1 MDQIFCCHCIIILSI
16 LTVVLFIA
24 VTIFAIFKSNI
35 TAPSSHT
42 VAYIGGNTTNKIDCY
57 DPAYIK
63 HVTIAKG
70 SKEDEYDTK
79 IYKTFQ
85 NEFRYQI
92 QTLKNKNDDSEED
105 HNNRKIAINYYYG
118 DDPVYVARRGNL
130 TYEVRGQSLSELSS
144 HCPLEFYLFN
154 NKGDYDTFINE
165 EFSLP
170 VHATKR
176 SGCLPV
182 NSTAR
187 NFTIQFSLDTPGFY
201 FVGVSIIE
209 HVHIDTTISGSIVE
223 FNTSELSEEPCSLN
237 YNDKCTVTITKSDVP
252 SVISQNPLVCV
263 LVKSFDYEYRNIN
276 ITVEFVEWNSVS
288 VGFSSFSL
296 LTLIVLVFAVIIFVF
311 IFLKRRREI
320 AHHINGYH
328 LVQNKDI

>member
-1 MDQIFCCHCIIILSI
+1 MDKIFCCHCIIILTI

-24 VTIFAIFKSNI
+24 VTIFVIFKCNVF
-35 TAPSSHT
+35 APSSST
-42 VAYIGGNTTNKIDCY
+42 VAYIGGNTTNNIGCY
-57 DPAYIK
+57 DPAYINR
-63 HVTIAKG
+63 VTIAKG
-70 SKEDEYDTK
+70 SKEDEYDTQ
-79 IYKTFQ
+79 IYKTVQ
-85 NEFRYQI
+85 NDFRYQT
-92 QTLKNKNDDSEED
+92 QTLKNKNDDNEED
-105 HNNRKIAINYYYG
+105 HNRKIAINYYNG
-118 DDPVYVARRGNL
+118 DYPVYTAHHSNL
-130 TYEVRGQSLSELSS
+130 TYEVRGESLSKLSS

-187 NFTIQFSLDTPGFY
+187 NYTIQFSLDEPGFY

-237 YNDKCTVTITKSDVP
+237 YNDKCTVTITKSKLP
-252 SVISQNPLVCV
+252 SLTSQDGHVCV

-288 VGFSSFSL
+288 VGLGSFSL

>member
-1 MDQIFCCHCIIILSI
+1 MDKIFCCRCIIILSI
-16 LTVVLFIA
+16 PTVVLFIA
-24 VTIFAIFKSNI
+24 LTIFGIFKSNI
-35 TAPSSHT
+35 TAPSSST
-42 VAYIGGNTTNKIDCY
+42 VAYIGGNTTNKIACY

-70 SKEDEYDTK
+70 SKEDEYDTQ
-79 IYKTFQ
+79 IYKTVQ
-85 NEFRYQI
+85 NDFRYQI
-92 QTLKNKNDDSEED
+92 QTLKNQTNVNWED
-105 HNNRKIAINYYYG
+105 FNNRKIAINYYYG
-118 DDPVYVARRGNL
+118 DYPVYTARRGNL

-170 VHATKR
+170 VHATKT

-187 NFTIQFSLDTPGFY
+187 NFTIQFSLDEPGFY

-237 YNDKCTVTITKSDVP
+237 YDDKCTIAITKSNVP
-252 SVISQNPLVCV
+252 SVTSQDPLVCV

-276 ITVEFVEWNSVS
+276 ISVEFVEWNSVS
-288 VGFSSFSL
+288 VGFGSVSL
-296 LTLIVLVFAVIIFVF
+296 ILIVLVFVVILIVF
-311 IFLKRRREI
+311 IFFMRRRKI
-320 AHHINGYH
+320 AHHNNGYNR
-328 LVQNKDI
+328 LPS